1 MRKKLVVVGT
11 VLTLTFSGLGYVGT
25 VNAETNISDQ
35 KDKVSEK
42 LNDVETDILNS
53 TKQINEINLDIDSL
67 EGALISNEQEI
78 ERMNKETKTYEK
90 EIKTLEEEIEVLNEE
105 IEARNEIL
113 KERLSSYQNSGG
125 DVGYMEVIFGSKGFD
140 EFISRFTAVTTIT
153 KADNKLIEEQKTA
166 INKVEQKESQVKEK
180 LSETE
185 KNKENLKKINKEQK
199 IQKKEMK
206 ESKKS
211 VESKISDLED
221 KKAAYIAEGNDL
233 EALEN
238 QIEEEIRESEVGI
251 SEATETI
258 TSDNSEEETTTEQVV
273 EEDSNDSDNSNNNSN
288 ETDDN
293 DTSNVTNTSTTTNNT
308 SNNSS
313 STNDSTNNSNNGS
326 SSASNSSNSSSSVS
340 SSNNTSS
347 NNTSSTSSS
356 NNSSNN
362 NESSASSSNNSSN
375 NNASST
381 SSSNNTSSN
390 NTSSTNNSSNTN
402 TPSNTKPKPK
412 PAPKPSTGNGVISDA
427 HSLKGISYQWGGTTT
442 SGFDCSGY
450 TSFVYKKN
458 GINLPRTAAAQYAA
472 YPKVSKSSIR
482 AGDLVFFSSSPGGGS
497 ITHVGISLGGTQYI
511 GSQSSTGVAVT
522 SFSSGYWGDRYVGAA
537 RPN

>member
-1 MRKKLVVVGT
+1 MGT
-11 VLTLTFSGLGYVGT
+11 VLTLTFSGFGYVGT
-25 VNAETNISDQ
+25 VNAETNISDE

-185 KNKENLKKINKEQK
+185 KNKEDLKKINKEQK

-211 VESKISDLED
+211 VENKISDLED

-238 QIEEEIRESEVGI
+238 QIEEEIRESEAGI

-258 TSDNSEEETTTEQVV
+258 SSDNSEEETTTEQVV
-273 EEDSNDSDNSNNNSN
+273 EEESNDSDNSNNNSN

-308 SNNSS
+308 SDNSS
-313 STNDSTNNSNNGS
+313 SANDSTNSSN
-326 SSASNSSNSSSSVS
+326 NSSSSVS
-340 SSNNTSS
+340 SSNN
-347 NNTSSTSSS
+347 SSS
-356 NNSSNN
+356 NNA
-362 NESSASSSNNSSN
+362 SSASSSNNSSN
-375 NNASST
+375 NNT
-381 SSSNNTSSN
+381 SSANNSNNNSSN
-390 NTSSTNNSSNTN
+390 NTSSTNDSSNTN
-402 TPSNTKPKPK
+402 TSSNTKPKPKPK
-412 PAPKPSTGNGVISDA
+412 PAPKPSTGSGVTSAA
-427 HSLKGISYQWGGTTT
+427 HSLKSSSYQWGGTTT

-482 AGDLVFFSSSPGGGS
+482 AGDLVFFSSSPNGGS

-511 GSQSSTGVAVT
+511 GSQSSTGIEVT
-522 SFSSGYWGDRYVGAA
+522 SISSGYWGDRYVGAA

>member
-1 MRKKLVVVGT
+1 MGT
-11 VLTLTFSGLGYVGT
+11 VLTLTFSGFGYVGT
-25 VNAETNISDQ
+25 VNAETNISDE

-185 KNKENLKKINKEQK
+185 KNKEELKKINKEQK

-238 QIEEEIRESEVGI
+238 QIEEEIRESQVGI

-258 TSDNSEEETTTEQVV
+258 SSDSSEEETTTEQAV

-288 ETDDN
+288 ETNDN
-293 DTSNVTNTSTTTNNT
+293 DNSNVTNTSNTTDNA

-313 STNDSTNNSNNGS
+313 SSNESTNNS
-326 SSASNSSNSSSSVS
+326 SSASNSNNS
-340 SSNNTSS
+340 TSS
-347 NNTSSTSSS
+347 ESSS

-362 NESSASSSNNSSN
+362 NP
-375 NNASST
+375 SST
-381 SSSNNTSSN
+381 SSSYTNSSSTSSAN
-390 NTSSTNNSSNTN
+390 NNSTHNTSSTNDSNNTN
-402 TPSNTKPKPK
+402 TSSNSKPKPK
-412 PAPKPSTGNGVISDA
+412 PLPAPNPSTGNGVISDA

-482 AGDLVFFSSSPGGGS
+482 AGDLVFFSSSPNGGS